1 MFNKYKTGREEESWG
16 GPSHS
21 GDNSSFPQ
29 EFSLTAAAAA
39 AATAHREQGPGP
51 TVCSVL
57 HWFWCLQCS
66 ALVLHWCWQCSAL
79 ALVLAVFCTGSA
91 LVLVAS
97 CADGGAAECRAVS
110 FSPISSALSDSG
122 AGMRHRQLTLYTG
135 DTQGS
140 ISPPLQ

>member
-39 AATAHREQGPGP
+39 ATAHGEQGPGP

-57 HWFWCLQCS
+57 HW
-66 ALVLHWCWQCSAL
+66 HWCWQCS

-97 CADGGAAECRAVS
+97 CADGGAPQSA
-110 FSPISSALSDSG
+110 ALSPF
-122 AGMRHRQLTLYTG
+122 HQLAL
-135 DTQGS
+135 
-140 ISPPLQ
+140 P

>member
-39 AATAHREQGPGP
+39 ASHRPRGAG
-51 TVCSVL
+51 TRS
-57 HWFWCLQCS
+57 FSLQCS
-66 ALVLHWCWQCSAL
+66 AQ
-79 ALVLAVFCTGSA
+79 ALVLAVFCPGSA

-110 FSPISSALSDSG
+110 FSPIISALSDSG

-140 ISPPLQ
+140 ISPPQQ

>member
-1 MFNKYKTGREEESWG
+1 MEESWG

-29 EFSLTAAAAA
+29 EFSLTAAAAS
-39 AATAHREQGPGP
+39 HRPRGAG
-51 TVCSVL
+51 TRSYSL
-57 HWFWCLQCS
+57 
-66 ALVLHWCWQCSAL
+66 QCSAL
-79 ALVLAVFCTGSA
+79 ALVLAVFCTGCA

-140 ISPPLQ
+140 ISPPQQ

>member
-39 AATAHREQGPGP
+39 AATVHGEQGPGP

-57 HWFWCLQCS
+57 HWFCAGVGS
-66 ALVLHWCWQCSAL
+66 VLHWCWLQVVQMVEQQSAALSPFHQL
-79 ALVLAVFCTGSA
+79 AL
-91 LVLVAS
+91 
-97 CADGGAAECRAVS
+97 
-110 FSPISSALSDSG
+110 P
-122 AGMRHRQLTLYTG
+122 
-135 DTQGS
+135 
-140 ISPPLQ
+140 